1 MGLGATVGARH
12 ASKEARALRLVSF
25 VAFFS
30 TLLIYSPNVM
40 VLQGFDSANL
50 TGYFAEP
57 YLMCAFI
64 VAGILAAL
72 ALKWCFGL
80 DALLERRTT
89 VTAACVLYALSTIG
103 YMMVVLRAPAFGEA
117 WAIACALG
125 SGISMVPIAIAWSR
139 SFSDFD
145 ICRAVFVVAVAGGL
159 TALIDEALMMAPPLV
174 AGIAFSVLVILGLL
188 WPLLDV
194 YAPDKKASKPEVSGC
209 AGGEP
214 QAKIHLKAFMSVMGL
229 PLLGMA
235 ISSFAMGVQPVF
247 LFGNAFD
254 AQRVG
259 MIVGCAALIPL
270 FFMRGKQPIYSFMY
284 QAYLPL
290 AAAIA
295 LVFCVLLATGYLR
308 DVALAAVYGFY
319 CMVSGVA
326 VATSCAI
333 ANAREFPR
341 GFVFV
346 TLIGTFC
353 VSAIFGIFL
362 GGRFQGL
369 ATSNGTV
376 LVLLTAL
383 YGCGMLFAGC
393 LKSWHLMARS
403 MAGVVLEEQNPKAHA
418 ETFEER
424 LARVAAEASLSPRE
438 TQIVG
443 YVGRGHSSVFVAKTL
458 LISESTVYSHVRN
471 VYRKLGVSSREELI
485 QMLNAPDSPVAPH
498 S

>member
-1 MGLGATVGARH
+1 M
-12 ASKEARALRLVSF
+12 SF

-40 VLQGFDSANL
+40 VLQGFDSDGL

-57 YLMCAFI
+57 YLVCAFI

-72 ALKWCFGL
+72 AFRWHFGL
-80 DALLERRTT
+80 DALLEQRAT
-89 VTAACVLYALSTIG
+89 VTVACVLYVLSTIG
-103 YMMVVLRAPAFGEA
+103 YMVVVLQVPAFGEV

-125 SGISMVPIAIAWSR
+125 SGVSMVPIAIAWSR

-159 TALIDEALMMAPPLV
+159 TALIDEALMVASPWG

-188 WPLLDV
+188 GPLFDT
-194 YAPDKKASKPEVSGC
+194 YAPVKRVLEPEVSGG
-209 AGGEP
+209 AGEGS
-214 QAKIHLKAFMSVMGL
+214 QIKIDLKAFMSVMGL

-235 ISSFAMGVQPVF
+235 ISSFAMGVQPLF
-247 LFGNAFD
+247 LFDNALD
-254 AQRVG
+254 AQRIG

-270 FFMRGKQPIYSFMY
+270 FFMRSKQPIYSFMY

-319 CMVSGVA
+319 CLVSGVA

-341 GFVFV
+341 GFVFAA
-346 TLIGTFC
+346 LIGTFC
-353 VSAIFGIFL
+353 VSAILGIFL
-362 GGRFQGL
+362 GARFQGL
-369 ATSNGTV
+369 ATSNGTM

-393 LKSWHLMARS
+393 LKSWRLMARS
-403 MAGVVLEEQNPKAHA
+403 ATGAVLGAAQDPKDHA

-424 LARVAAEASLSPRE
+424 LARVATEASLSPRE

-485 QMLNAPDSPVAPH
+485 QILNAPDSPPPH
-498 S
+498 L